1 MSDKAI
7 ELAQL
12 IKGWARELGFGQA
25 AISHPGLHQ
34 AEARLNAWL
43 AKGYQGEMHYM
54 ASHGTKRS
62 RPAELEPGTQSIIS
76 LRMDYLPPAAPMAGT
91 LANPRLGYISRYA
104 LGRDYHKTLRQRLKA
119 LAQRIQTETGPF
131 QHRVFV
137 DSAPVLEKPLA
148 AQAGLGWMG
157 KHSLI
162 INRQAGSWFFLGEI
176 FTSLALPPDNP
187 TNGHCGRCRA
197 CIDICPTQA
206 IVAPYLVDARRCI
219 SYLTI
224 ELKGSIP
231 EPLRPLMGNRI
242 FGCDDCQ
249 LICPWNRFA
258 RQSTETD
265 FLPRQGLDST
275 GLLELFAWSEAEFLG
290 RTQGTALR
298 RIGYNQWLRNLAIAL
313 GNGPPTQEARQAL
326 HNRLDH
332 PSDLVREHCHWALK
346 RFESTQETMQP
357 P

>member
-1 MSDKAI
+1 MSNGAAK
-7 ELAQL
+7 LAQL
-12 IKGWARELGFGQA
+12 IKGWARDLGFQQA
-25 AISHPGLHQ
+25 AISQPGPVQ
-34 AEARLNAWL
+34 TEQQFNDWL

-62 RPAELEPGTQSIIS
+62 RPTELEPGTQSIIS
-76 LRMDYLPPAAPMAGT
+76 LRMDYLPPAAPMAGI
-91 LANPRLGYISRYA
+91 LANPSLGYISRYA

-119 LAQRIQTETGPF
+119 LVQRIQTETGPF
-131 QHRVFV
+131 QHRTFV

-148 AQAGLGWMG
+148 AQAGLGWVG

-176 FTSLALPPDNP
+176 FTGLALPPDNP
-187 TNGHCGRCRA
+187 TKGHCGSCHA

-206 IVAPYLVDARRCI
+206 IVAPYVVDARRCI

-231 EPLRPLMGNRI
+231 ESLRPLMGNRI

-265 FLPRQGLDST
+265 FLPRHGLDNAT
-275 GLLELFAWSEAEFLG
+275 LLELFAWPEDTFLHS
-290 RTQGTALR
+290 TQGTALR
-298 RIGYNQWLRNLAIAL
+298 RIGYNQWLRNLAVAL
-313 GNGPPTQEARQAL
+313 GNGPATSKAIKAL
-326 HNRLDH
+326 KTRHQD
-332 PSDLVREHCHWALK
+332 PSPLVREHVGWALK
-346 RFESTQETMQP
+346 QLAPQDHP
-357 P
+357 V